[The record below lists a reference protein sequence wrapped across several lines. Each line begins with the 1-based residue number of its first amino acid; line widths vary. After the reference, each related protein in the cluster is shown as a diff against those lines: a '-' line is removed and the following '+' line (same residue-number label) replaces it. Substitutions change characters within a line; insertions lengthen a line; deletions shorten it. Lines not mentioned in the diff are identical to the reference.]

1 MARSSGAIAT
11 GTTRRADPVEVE
23 SLEPLKVLIWAK
35 TYPELSKRHRETV
48 CTGGC
53 PEDGTPIRLYPVPL
67 RYLPVTSQYRLYD
80 WISVPLRRN
89 SMDTRPESFRVAQ
102 GVMPTTV
109 GKARTTH
116 GWEARREVVFKRQD
130 WHFDCALDL
139 HAAQERAGTS
149 LGLVAVR
156 DVDRVS
162 VSSRPDSDRVEHQA
176 RLRTLRANRDLF
188 GGAGIQK
195 DLEFL
200 PWRFKLWWRCE
211 AKGCDGHSGSVLDWG
226 LGELA
231 RREGPDSAE
240 AKLRE
245 LTDLGRYDLRLFLGN
260 MKMRPRTFSIV
271 GLWHPLRSEQAQ
283 LSLFID

>member
-53 PEDGTPIRLYPVPL
+53 LEDGTPIRLYPVPL

-130 WHFDCALDL
+130 WHFDCASDL
-139 HAAQERAGTS
+139 HAESIPKLVETRVTSGRSGCGMSLAIGMDDPEFFLNRGT
-149 LGLVAVR
+149 
-156 DVDRVS
+156 
-162 VSSRPDSDRVEHQA
+162 E
-176 RLRTLRANRDLF
+176 
-188 GGAGIQK
+188 
-195 DLEFL
+195 
-200 PWRFKLWWRCE
+200 
-211 AKGCDGHSGSVLDWG
+211 
-226 LGELA
+226 
-231 RREGPDSAE
+231 RREVAIAE
-240 AKLRE
+240 
-245 LTDLGRYDLRLFLGN
+245 
-260 MKMRPRTFSIV
+260 
-271 GLWHPLRSEQAQ
+271 
-283 LSLFID
+283 